1 MTSLPRIACIAAL
14 ALSCA
19 PAFAATQAAAEPA
32 ASPAPADAARCEV
45 WKRELSF
52 ARSVADHDPV
62 AFAAHL
68 AENAA
73 VGVSR
78 VPTIGREA
86 VTREWQGIIDG
97 SALKLEWYP
106 TVVTVGGDG
115 RTAYSSGPALY
126 QDPKTGA
133 YRHGRFGSVWQ
144 LGDDGTW
151 RMIFDD
157 GIRPEPADAAAVQAF
172 HDGSG
177 KPCPVG

>member
-14 ALSCA
+14 ALCSSTA
-19 PAFAATQAAAEPA
+19 SSAEG
-32 ASPAPADAARCEV
+32 ASSPDSPRCQV
-45 WKRELSF
+45 WQRELGF

-62 AFAAHL
+62 AFAGFL
-68 AENAA
+68 AANAA
-73 VGVSR
+73 FGVSR
-78 VPTIGREA
+78 EPILGRKA
-86 VTREWQGIIDG
+86 VVKAWQGIIDG

-106 TVVTVGGDG
+106 AVVTIGGDG

-133 YRHGRFGSVWQ
+133 YRHGRYGSVWQ
-144 LGDDGTW
+144 READGEW

-172 HDGSG
+172 RDGSG
-177 KPCPVG
+177 KPCPAG

>member
-1 MTSLPRIACIAAL
+1 MTPLPRIACIAAL
-14 ALSCA
+14 VLCFSTASS
-19 PAFAATQAAAEPA
+19 AEVP
-32 ASPAPADAARCEV
+32 ASPDSPRCQV
-45 WKRELSF
+45 WQRELGF

-62 AFAAHL
+62 AFASFL
-68 AENAA
+68 ASNTA

-78 VPTIGREA
+78 EPTIGREA

-106 TVVTVGGDG
+106 AVVTVGGDG

-133 YRHGRFGSVWQ
+133 YRHGRYGSVWQ
-144 LGDDGTW
+144 REQDGEW

-172 HDGSG
+172 RDGSG
-177 KPCPVG
+177 KPCPAG

>member
-1 MTSLPRIACIAAL
+1 
-14 ALSCA
+14 
-19 PAFAATQAAAEPA
+19 
-32 ASPAPADAARCEV
+32 V
-45 WKRELSF
+45 WQRELGF

-62 AFAAHL
+62 AFASFL
-68 AENAA
+68 ATNAA
-73 VGVSR
+73 FGVSR
-78 VPTIGREA
+78 EPTIGREA

-106 TVVTVGGDG
+106 TVVTLGGDG

-133 YRHGRFGSVWQ
+133 YRHGRYGSVWQ
-144 LGDDGTW
+144 READGEW

-172 HDGSG
+172 RDGSG
-177 KPCPVG
+177 KPCPMG